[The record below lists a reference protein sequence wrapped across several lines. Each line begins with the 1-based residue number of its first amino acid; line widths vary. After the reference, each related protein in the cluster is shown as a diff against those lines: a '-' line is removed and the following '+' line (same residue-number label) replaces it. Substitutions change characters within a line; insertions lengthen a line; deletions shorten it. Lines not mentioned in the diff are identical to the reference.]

1 MKYLSFIFGFL
12 VVSWFPSLNI
22 ALAEDKEKV
31 IVISEKVGEVID
43 AEERERFG
51 LWPAIKGFKSAVFL
65 QLSDGSY
72 VAEVTYEKDGEEKKA
87 RTPQSEIAIKSLKS
101 YIEKVSERKIQPVS
115 LADEEKTEEEKAE
128 SYSQGEL
135 VSISGKVGAS
145 IDKTER
151 NEYALFMNIQNFE
164 RATFYWRKEGG
175 YLIEIQTVTD
185 TLISVVLDTAMVS
198 ILSDYVGR
206 YKEVQA
212 NRESFER
219 KWSIISYDGQGIPIT
234 ENEILRYRKKVSC
247 CALGCGLGG
256 GVLGLAVGAIIAFA
270 DDIGKMLSDE
280 EKGTTGGEVA
290 AIGGGIILGAGAG
303 YFIGNRIDKGRINK
317 DSIVS
322 KIKESRTPR

>member
-31 IVISEKVGEVID
+31 IIISEKVGEVID
-43 AEERERFG
+43 AEERERYG
-51 LWPAIKGFKSAVFL
+51 LWPEIKGFKSVTFI
-65 QLSDGSY
+65 QLADGSY
-72 VAEVTYEKDGEEKKA
+72 VAEVTYEEDREEKKT
-87 RTPQSEIAIKSLKS
+87 RTPQSEIAMKSLKS
-101 YIEKVSERKIQPVS
+101 YIEKVAEGKIQLVS
-115 LADEEKTEEEKAE
+115 LADEEKTEEEKSE

-135 VSISGKVGAS
+135 VSISEKVGAS

-151 NEYALFMNIQNFE
+151 NEYEIFMNIPNFE

-219 KWSIISYDGQGIPIT
+219 KWSIISYDEQGMPIT
-234 ENEILRYRKKVSC
+234 ENELLKFHKKGYGCSSG
-247 CALGCGLGG
+247 CALGG
-256 GVLGLAVGAIIAFA
+256 GVLGLAAGALIVTVQEIGNLGDEDVNSSPIFVGA
-270 DDIGKMLSDE
+270 
-280 EKGTTGGEVA
+280 V
-290 AIGGGIILGAGAG
+290 LGAAFG

>member
-22 ALAEDKEKV
+22 ALAEDQEKV
-31 IVISEKVGEVID
+31 IIISEKVGEVID
-43 AEERERFG
+43 AEERERYG
-51 LWPAIKGFKSAVFL
+51 LWPEIKGFKSVTFI
-65 QLSDGSY
+65 QLTDGSY
-72 VAEVTYEKDGEEKKA
+72 VAEVTYEEDREEKKT

-101 YIEKVSERKIQPVS
+101 YIEKVSEGKIQPVS
-115 LADEEKTEEEKAE
+115 LADEEKTEEEKSE

-135 VSISGKVGAS
+135 VSISEKVGAS

-151 NEYALFMNIQNFE
+151 NEYEIFMNIPNFE

-234 ENEILRYRKKVSC
+234 ENEILRYHKKGSC
-247 CALGCGLGG
+247 CALGCALGGGGALGLVLGAFMSVAEALGGESVRYGPIIIGVGVILGG
-256 GVLGLAVGAIIAFA
+256 GV
-270 DDIGKMLSDE
+270 
-280 EKGTTGGEVA
+280 
-290 AIGGGIILGAGAG
+290 G
-303 YFIGNRIDKGRINK
+303 YYIGNWGDNILYKNRAVKQ
-317 DSIVS
+317 VE
-322 KIKESRTPR
+322 ESRTPK

>member
-1 MKYLSFIFGFL
+1 MKYLSSLFVFL
-12 VVSWFPSLNI
+12 AVSWIPSFNI
-22 ALAEDKEKV
+22 VLAKDKEKV
-31 IVISEKVGEVID
+31 IIISEKVGEVID

-51 LWPAIKGFKSAVFL
+51 LWPEITGFKSTIFL
-65 QLSDGSY
+65 QLPDGSY

-101 YIEKVSERKIQPVS
+101 YIEKVSEGKIQPGS
-115 LADEEKTEEEKAE
+115 LADEEITEEEKYE
-128 SYSQGEL
+128 SYSKGEL
-135 VSISGKVGAS
+135 VSISEKVGAS

-151 NEYALFMNIQNFE
+151 NEYEIFMNIPNFE

-234 ENEILRYRKKVSC
+234 ENEILRYHKKGSC
-247 CALGCGLGG
+247 CASGC
-256 GVLGLAVGAIIAFA
+256 A
-270 DDIGKMLSDE
+270 
-280 EKGTTGGEVA
+280 
-290 AIGGGIILGAGAG
+290 LGAGGALGLVLGAIMSFAETWGEPVRHGPIIIGVGVILAG
-303 YFIGNRIDKGRINK
+303 GVGYYIGNWGDNILYKYRAVKQ
-317 DSIVS
+317 V
-322 KIKESRTPR
+322 KESRTPK

>member
-1 MKYLSFIFGFL
+1 MKYLFIISVFLAEFWIASF
-12 VVSWFPSLNI
+12 NI
-22 ALAEDKEKV
+22 ALAEDQEKV
-31 IVISEKVGEVID
+31 IIISEKVGEVID
-43 AEERERFG
+43 VEERERFG

-101 YIEKVSERKIQPVS
+101 YIEKVAEGKIQLVS
-115 LADEEKTEEEKAE
+115 LADEEKTEEEKSE

-135 VSISGKVGAS
+135 VSISEKVGAS

-151 NEYALFMNIQNFE
+151 NEYEIFMNIQNFE

-234 ENEILRYRKKVSC
+234 ENEILRYHKKGSC
-247 CALGCGLGG
+247 CASGCALGG
-256 GVLGLAVGAIIAFA
+256 ASALGIVL
-270 DDIGKMLSDE
+270 
-280 EKGTTGGEVA
+280 
-290 AIGGGIILGAGAG
+290 GGIIAVAGAWGEPVRHGPIIIGVGVILAGGVG
-303 YFIGNRIDKGRINK
+303 YYIGNWGDNILYKYRAVKQ
-317 DSIVS
+317 V
-322 KIKESRTPR
+322 KESRTPK

>member
-1 MKYLSFIFGFL
+1 MKYLFIISVFLAEFWIASF
-12 VVSWFPSLNI
+12 NI
-22 ALAEDKEKV
+22 ALAEDQEKV
-31 IVISEKVGEVID
+31 IIISEKVGEVID

-87 RTPQSEIAIKSLKS
+87 RTSQSEIAIKSLKS
-101 YIEKVSERKIQPVS
+101 YIEKVSEGKIQPGS
-115 LADEEKTEEEKAE
+115 LADEEITEEEKSE
-128 SYSQGEL
+128 SYSKGEL
-135 VSISGKVGAS
+135 ISVSEKVGAS

-151 NEYALFMNIQNFE
+151 NEYEIFMNIPNFE

-234 ENEILRYRKKVSC
+234 ENEILRYHKKGSC
-247 CALGCGLGG
+247 CASGCALEL
-256 GVLGLAVGAIIAFA
+256 VV
-270 DDIGKMLSDE
+270 
-280 EKGTTGGEVA
+280 
-290 AIGGGIILGAGAG
+290 
-303 YFIGNRIDKGRINK
+303 
-317 DSIVS
+317 
-322 KIKESRTPR
+322 P